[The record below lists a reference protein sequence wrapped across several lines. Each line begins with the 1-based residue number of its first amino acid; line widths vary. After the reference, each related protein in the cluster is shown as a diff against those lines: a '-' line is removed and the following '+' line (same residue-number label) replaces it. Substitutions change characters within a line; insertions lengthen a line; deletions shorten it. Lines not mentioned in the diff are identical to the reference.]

1 MTSYGKCGMGLITSK
16 VHGEKLC
23 RVSPNVTSNFF
34 EAISQTTSHIQLVA
48 SCVIGFTYIPIKIE
62 SNKHSYNIQV

>member
-1 MTSYGKCGMGLITSK
+1 MGLIISK

-23 RVSPNVTSNFF
+23 CVSPNVTSNFF
-34 EAISQTTSHIQLVA
+34 EAISQTTSQLVA